1 MKVCNAREN
10 LVSHKGK
17 QSDMT
22 FVINKLWGWIPFG
35 SRLKANG
42 RPSEFR
48 FLTSQLC
55 HKGAACAQG
64 LNANCAQEAD
74 IRF

>member
-22 FVINKLWGWIPFG
+22 FVMNKLWGWIKMVDEWLRAL
-35 SRLKANG
+35 SG
-42 RPSEFR
+42 RIVKKSF
-48 FLTSQLC
+48 
-55 HKGAACAQG
+55 
-64 LNANCAQEAD
+64 
-74 IRF
+74 